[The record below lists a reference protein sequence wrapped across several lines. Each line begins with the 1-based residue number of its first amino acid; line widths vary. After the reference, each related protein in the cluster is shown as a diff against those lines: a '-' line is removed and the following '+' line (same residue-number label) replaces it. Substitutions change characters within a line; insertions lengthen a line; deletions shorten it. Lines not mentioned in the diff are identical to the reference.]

1 MRIGGLAHIAG
12 RYRRT
17 GINLHSQRVYTWR
30 VKLIGFFRLL
40 RVRKGIIMNTK
51 KMFYRMLVAVLS
63 IALCM
68 QAPAA
73 QAEIVSTGEMAAQ
86 HQVAAERADVQAFLE
101 RASVMN
107 RVQAMGVN
115 GIVAKERV
123 AALSDD
129 EVHALAQRIDSL
141 PAGGAS
147 MSDSDWIVVGII
159 VVVVIIIIAA
169 SHSGSGMGGGY

>member
-1 MRIGGLAHIAG
+1 MRIGGLPYIAG

-30 VKLIGFFRLL
+30 VKLIGFFHLL
-40 RVRKGIIMNTK
+40 GVKKGIIMNTK

-63 IALCM
+63 IALCV
-68 QAPAA
+68 QGPAA

-86 HQVAAERADVQAFLE
+86 HQAAAERADVQAFLD
-101 RASVMN
+101 RVSVMN

-115 GIVAKERV
+115 GIMAKERV

-141 PAGGAS
+141 PAGGARDTDLILFGFLVILIVILIVTVH
-147 MSDSDWIVVGII
+147 SDPRI
-159 VVVVIIIIAA
+159 
-169 SHSGSGMGGGY
+169 